1 MGFDEILSTKKYK
14 VAVDKLR
21 DKARES
27 ISERTLGARNQ
38 RRRYVWEP

>member
-21 DKARES
+21 DKLRDLVS
-27 ISERTLGARNQ
+27 DF
-38 RRRYVWEP
+38 

>member
-21 DKARES
+21 DKALDLVS
-27 ISERTLGARNQ
+27 DF
-38 RRRYVWEP
+38 

>member
-21 DKARES
+21 DKARDLVS
-27 ISERTLGARNQ
+27 DF
-38 RRRYVWEP
+38 

>member
-21 DKARES
+21 GKARDLDS
-27 ISERTLGARNQ
+27 DF
-38 RRRYVWEP
+38 

>member
-21 DKARES
+21 DEARDLVS
-27 ISERTLGARNQ
+27 DF
-38 RRRYVWEP
+38 